1 MPPND
6 LTAGQEARLEAAHA
20 ITLRQL
26 QLLPDL
32 LQAAGIQNTP
42 ENRATMLAVL
52 ATNYSAEVA
61 PAA

>member
-6 LTAGQEARLEAAHA
+6 LTAGQEARLEAARA

-42 ENRATMLAVL
+42 ENRATMLAVI
-52 ATNYSAEVA
+52 ATNYSAEVV